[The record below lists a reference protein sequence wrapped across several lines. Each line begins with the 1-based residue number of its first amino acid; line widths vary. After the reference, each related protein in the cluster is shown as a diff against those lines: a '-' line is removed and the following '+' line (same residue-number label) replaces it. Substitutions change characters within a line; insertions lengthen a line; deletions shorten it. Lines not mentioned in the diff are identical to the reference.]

1 MTSNPLLLIRESIER
16 LEQLS
21 DFLASEVRANPTMS
35 ASLPPEK
42 RISKETLL
50 TISVLLPKLH
60 EVRDAHTQ
68 AISAGRYC
76 RHCED

>member
-1 MTSNPLLLIRESIER
+1 MKTHPLVLIQESIDR
-16 LEQLS
+16 LEKLS
-21 DFLASEVRANPTMS
+21 LFLASEIHSDPRVSTSFPG
-35 ASLPPEK
+35 ED

-60 EVRDAHTQ
+60 EVRKTHSR